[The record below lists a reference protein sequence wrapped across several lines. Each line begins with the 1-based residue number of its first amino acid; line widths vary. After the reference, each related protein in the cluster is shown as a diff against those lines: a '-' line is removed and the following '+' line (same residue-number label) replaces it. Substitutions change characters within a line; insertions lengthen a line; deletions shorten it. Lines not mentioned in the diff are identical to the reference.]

1 MLILIFKSGF
11 GLRFW
16 DPILVSGPLLED
28 EDAEIIT
35 ATVLRR
41 EATEQAA
48 KKTWQHIIYHMHM
61 TCTSRHVPG
70 APKDE
75 QCWYSWLRGY
85 NAELSGA
92 LSFWVA
98 HGGTKRNVQ
107 LFHCCSS
114 FSVAKA
120 WTVHCTPGEQFSAW
134 FGWSVPDGRQSL

>member
-48 KKTWQHIIYHMHM
+48 KKT
-61 TCTSRHVPG
+61 
-70 APKDE
+70 
-75 QCWYSWLRGY
+75 
-85 NAELSGA
+85 
-92 LSFWVA
+92 
-98 HGGTKRNVQ
+98 
-107 LFHCCSS
+107 
-114 FSVAKA
+114 
-120 WTVHCTPGEQFSAW
+120 
-134 FGWSVPDGRQSL
+134 